1 MGCCKSSILDGQKRF
16 ITSDLNIKEA
26 YFGSKYQNLN
36 AKSKSIKI
44 ITRQKV
50 EVKLGHL
57 YQYYEIGD
65 ILGEGAFG
73 CVRKGVQLAT
83 GHEVAIKTILKT
95 QVRRTDDTNAI
106 MEVEILR
113 KLDHPNI
120 MKILEVIEDSRNY
133 HIITELCTGGELF
146 GKLVTLKS
154 LSESTVST
162 YMNQLISA
170 LSFCHEH
177 QVLHRDLKPENIL
190 LQNDREDS
198 PIKIIDFGVSGL
210 SQSNSELRIPQ
221 YTSIFY
227 KAPEQFSGVC
237 TDKSDMWSLGVII
250 YIMLSGYLPFKG
262 KTEDQMA
269 ESIKH
274 NEPCFTSAEWQSV
287 SDDAKDLI
295 KHLLDKDPIKRYSPK
310 QAYKHNWIMNG
321 QSQYLFTRS
330 ITELG
335 IRNLMKFRYHMKLR
349 QAILE
354 FIVSHLTHNR
364 EIQDLQ
370 QAFIAMDFNGDGK
383 LNVEEMGVACMVL
396 NYTKEQFEE
405 ILDECDANM
414 NGCIDYTEFLTA
426 ASNWKKLLN
435 KQKLKASFEAFD
447 TDKNGMISVME
458 LKDALKNDHIV
469 EEEIWNEIFAEVDL
483 NKDGMIDME
492 EFEAAVLLKEISW

>member
-16 ITSDLNIKEA
+16 ITSDLNLKDA
-26 YFGSKYQNLN
+26 YFSSKYQNLG
-36 AKSKSIKI
+36 AKKKSIKI

-50 EVKLGHL
+50 DVKSGHL
-57 YQYYEIGD
+57 YEYYEIGD
-65 ILGEGAFG
+65 VLGEGAFG
-73 CVRKGVQLAT
+73 CVRKGVQLNT
-83 GHEVAIKTILKT
+83 GHEAAIKTILKT

-120 MKILEVIEDSRNY
+120 VKIIEVIEDPRNFN
-133 HIITELCTGGELF
+133 IITELCTGGELF
-146 GKLVTLKS
+146 AKLVKLKS

-162 YMNQLISA
+162 YMNQLISG

-210 SQSNSELRIPQ
+210 NQSKSDLNIPQ
-221 YTSIFY
+221 FTSIFY
-227 KAPEQFSGVC
+227 KAPEQFSGIC

-250 YIMLSGYLPFKG
+250 YVMLSGYLPFKG
-262 KTEDQMA
+262 KNDEQMA
-269 ESIKH
+269 ESIKYS
-274 NEPCFTSAEWQSV
+274 EPSFASVEWERV
-287 SDDAKDLI
+287 SEDAKDLI
-295 KHLLDKDPIKRYSPK
+295 KHLLEKDPEKRYSAK
-310 QAYKHNWIMNG
+310 EAFNHNWILNG

-330 ITELG
+330 VSELG
-335 IRNLMKFRYHMKLR
+335 IKNLMKFRYHMKLR

-354 FIVSHLTHNR
+354 FIISHLTHNR
-364 EIQDLQ
+364 EIQELQ

-383 LNVEEMGVACMVL
+383 LNIEEMGVACLVL
-396 NYTKEQFEE
+396 NYNKEQFEK

-435 KQKLKASFEAFD
+435 KQKLIASFEALD
-447 TDKNGMISVME
+447 TDKNGMISVIE

-469 EEEIWNEIFAEVDL
+469 EEEIWYEIFAEVDL

-492 EFEAAVLLKEISW
+492 EFEAAVLLKGISW